1 MQNKGAIRIFAI
13 LLGLACLFYLSFSW
27 ITRKVEGE
35 ARTAAEKYIATP
47 AITELAKKHAKG
59 NAEDEKAFLD
69 STRNKTTNL
78 FLDSVRKLPV
88 DFPLYGKVFTYDD
101 CKEHE
106 INLGLDLKGG
116 MNVTL
121 EVSVPDIIRNM
132 SAKANDP
139 KLNLA
144 LSKARVRETTEKKHF
159 ADLFAEELR
168 KVDPGASLASYFRT
182 IEMKGKIDFNTKDDE
197 VIKLIKDRVDE
208 AIATSEKTLRA
219 RIDKFGVTQPNIQ
232 KLETSGRILIELPGV
247 SDKERVEKL
256 LQGTANL
263 EFWETFD
270 NEDVI
275 QKLADVDKRLAE
287 IFATDNDT
295 VKTIDSTKTAA
306 KVE

>member
-1 MQNKGAIRIFAI
+1 MQNKGAIRLFAI

-35 ARTAAEKYIATP
+35 ARASAEQTVSKQEI
-47 AITELAKKHAKG
+47 IELAKKHANG
-59 NAEDEKAFLD
+59 NAEMEKAFLD
-69 STRNKTTNL
+69 SAREKAEFI

-88 DFPLYGKVFTYDD
+88 DFPLYGSVFTYED
-101 CKEHE
+101 CKDHE

-121 EVSVPDIIRNM
+121 EVSVADIIRNM
-132 SAKANDP
+132 SAKPDDK

-144 LSKARVRETTEKKHF
+144 IDKARFREHKERKHL
-159 ADLFAEELR
+159 ADLFAEEL
-168 KVDPGASLASYFRT
+168 KLAEPGASLSSYFRT
-182 IEMKGKIDFNTKDDE
+182 IEMKGKIDFNTPDEE

-232 KLETSGRILIELPGV
+232 KLEGSGRILIELPGV
-247 SDKERVEKL
+247 KDKERVRKL

-263 EFWETFD
+263 EFWETYE
-270 NEDVI
+270 NEEAI
-275 QKLADVDKRLAE
+275 GKLVDADKRLAE
-287 IFATDNDT
+287 IFA
-295 VKTIDSTKTAA
+295 
-306 KVE
+306 